1 MPSNLN
7 LTLLNANWPEE
18 PFPPVERAWD
28 EPNGLLAVGGDLSI
42 KRLLT
47 AYKSGI
53 FPWFGPREPI
63 YWWSPDPR
71 TVLFPEHLRI
81 TRSLRKSL
89 RNKGY
94 RITFDFDTCFAEV
107 VDACA
112 APRAYARETWITH
125 EMHTAYCRLHAA
137 DIAHSVEVW
146 NRAGELA
153 GGLYGVAVGGIFSG
167 ESMFSREADTSK
179 IALTA
184 LAWHLQHWGF
194 TAIDCQIENPAID
207 CQIENPHLMSM
218 GAENIPRSEYLA
230 LLQAKLHHTS
240 PREWKTNPDIDLS
253 RWEPNGTI

>member
-1 MPSNLN
+1 LPSSLN

-18 PFPPVERAWD
+18 PFPPVGRAWD

-42 KRLLT
+42 KRLLN

-94 RITFDFDTCFAEV
+94 RISFDTCFAEV

-146 NRAGELA
+146 NRDDELV

-167 ESMFSREADTSK
+167 ESMFSREPDTSK

-184 LAWHLQHWGF
+184 LAWHLHHWGF
-194 TAIDCQIENPAID
+194 VAID

-218 GAENIPRSEYLA
+218 GAENIPRNEYLA
-230 LLQAKLHHTS
+230 LLQTNLLHPS
-240 PREWKTNPDIDLS
+240 PREWKADPNIDLS
-253 RWEPNGTI
+253 RWEPRTII